1 MKTIITLLMVLLPAC
16 AQAFIGTSVVMAT
29 KGLESS
35 KLPTWTMNSYGAH
48 GYTTNPNNIKLID
61 GNVATSTGSAASV
74 YNDYV
79 NIPTGTHGF
88 AIPTGSTITGIKV
101 TIRTWA
107 DASSD
112 IAPAVYILKGGVQQS
127 QVKTYPSGGQVPTTA
142 TVIELGG
149 PNDLWDTNPY
159 GPIYLTPADVNANGF
174 GVVESLIWG
183 EAQSGAKAVYTDYIL
198 ITVYYVEP

>member
-1 MKTIITLLMVLLPAC
+1 MKLTIFLLLFCIVPSN
-16 AQAFIGTSVVMAT
+16 AFIGKTIMSMT
-29 KGLESS
+29 KGSESA

-88 AIPTGSTITGIKV
+88 TIPTTASITGIKV
-101 TIRTWA
+101 TIRTWSEA
-107 DASSD
+107 GSD
-112 IAPAVYILKGGVQQS
+112 IAPVIYLLKGGAQQN
-127 QVKTYPSGGQVPTTA
+127 QYKTYGGQLGNTET
-142 TVIELGG
+142 IYEFGG
-149 PNDLWDTNPY
+149 PEDMWDTNPY
-159 GPIYLTPADVNANGF
+159 GPIALTPADVNANGF

-183 EAQSGAKAVYTDYIL
+183 ETQVGAKAVYTDYIL
-198 ITVYYVEP
+198 ITVYYTEAP